1 MATAT
6 FQLLRSASA
15 LDAAMALERSAAVR
29 HGLSRIFAPAFDNQ
43 RRLPRA
49 RFALP
54 RLPLAFRGAAHGLRV
69 HLPAICCESA
79 RHSAL
84 LPPSGQRSCRF
95 SAIARH
101 SSSCCTSAGHLAGAG
116 AVSPAVAKLIRP
128 ASKNNLANAEIMGF
142 MPPHA
147 CERHQKREPP
157 RA

>member
-29 HGLSRIFAPAFDNQ
+29 HGLSRIFAPTFDNQ

-54 RLPLAFRGAAHGLRV
+54 RLALAFRGAAHGLRV

-84 LPPSGQRSCRF
+84 LPPSGQSSCRF

-101 SSSCCTSAGHLAGAG
+101 SSSCLTSAGHLSGAG
-116 AVSPAVAKLIRP
+116 AANAAVAKLTRL
-128 ASKNNLANAEIMGF
+128 ASKHNLIHAAIMTVT
-142 MPPHA
+142 PPLA
-147 CERHQKREPP
+147 CVRHR
-157 RA
+157 